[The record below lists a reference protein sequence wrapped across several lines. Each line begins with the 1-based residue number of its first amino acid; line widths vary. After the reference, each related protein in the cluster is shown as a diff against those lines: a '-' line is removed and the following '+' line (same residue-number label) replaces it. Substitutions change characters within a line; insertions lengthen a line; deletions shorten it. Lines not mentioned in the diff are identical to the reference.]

1 MSCISCKDYAKRIT
15 NIFKDEEL
23 KVKFES
29 LTGLIIFNNLFLCEA
44 CEEILISCHKFKQ
57 NCTENYEK
65 DLIKYDPIEKSNHEK
80 PSSAIL
86 LITEDEMFSIE
97 SKDENQLNLDEEHL
111 MEIEENIETINID
124 PLDQN
129 STTSK
134 SQPRLRLRYT
144 LKEKLKAIEIAE
156 KSSNRQAAKELSIDE
171 SCIRKWRR
179 QKEHI
184 KINENQDACK
194 LRKKKSNFEIST
206 TTVPDI
212 DTFDTIECEIQTAE
226 VEEEIEPKAAAVKEI
241 KTRRAYS
248 SGEKLEVVAFAEVSS
263 NRQAA
268 KVFCIDESCI
278 RKWRNQKEQLIE
290 INRERG
296 TKRKPNLRF
305 PQLEAQLKSFVIKK
319 LEAGFILR
327 PSEIKAES
335 IRIAE
340 ELKIENFKGTSSYI
354 FKFMERYHIPSGK
367 KSNVKKILNE

>member
-134 SQPRLRLRYT
+134 SQPRLRL
-144 LKEKLKAIEIAE
+144 L
-156 KSSNRQAAKELSIDE
+156 
-171 SCIRKWRR
+171 
-179 QKEHI
+179 
-184 KINENQDACK
+184 
-194 LRKKKSNFEIST
+194 
-206 TTVPDI
+206 PDI
-212 DTFDTIECEIQTAE
+212 DTFDTIECEIQTTE

-354 FKFMERYHIPSGK
+354 FKFMERYHIPSGRNRMLRK
-367 KSNVKKILNE
+367 F